1 MYLHHRSLPAS
12 VACSQFS
19 VLRSLNIAVD
29 QFRWGGSAANHPLAK
44 HYSVSIATLAERPIV
59 LLDLPISRKYFLNAF
74 KMAGLTPDISEKTRD
89 MDVMPLLVANGFG
102 FSLANIKPH
111 SDLSPDGQVLKFI
124 PIEGSVKPLRLGCI
138 VAEGSRNVLAIDTF
152 IEEAAKIIASWD
164 YPSLP
169 V

>member
-1 MYLHHRSLPAS
+1 MEVAS
-12 VACSQFS
+12 WALFAGAFGPGLVLVGARCTRLACD
-19 VLRSLNIAVD
+19 VTVGDILEGAGRAV
-29 QFRWGGSAANHPLAK
+29 H
-44 HYSVSIATLAERPIV
+44 
-59 LLDLPISRKYFLNAF
+59 
-74 KMAGLTPDISEKTRD
+74 
-89 MDVMPLLVANGFG
+89 VANGFG

-152 IEEAAKIIASWD
+152 IEEAAKIIASWH
-164 YPSLP
+164 YPRLP